1 MNHMPTDIEIAQQA
15 ACQPIER
22 IAERVG
28 LGRDDLNLYGRYM
41 AKVPLSVLK
50 RFDERPDGKLIMVTA
65 ITATPAGEG
74 KTVTSIGLVQALGK
88 LGLKVMGAERQP
100 SLGPVFGMKGGATGG
115 GLSQVYPM
123 WDIDIHFTGDIHAVG
138 AAHNLMSSMLENHI
152 QKKNELQIDPTRIVL
167 RKAID
172 INCRELRNIVVGLG
186 GRNEGGIPHESG
198 FIITAASEISAI
210 LALATS
216 REDLKR
222 RLGEMIVAYTYD
234 KKPVT
239 AAQLKCVGALTLLLK
254 DAIYPNLVQ
263 TLEGEPMFIHGF
275 PFANI
280 AHGSNSILATK
291 YALKMADYV
300 VTECGFATEL
310 GAEKF
315 FDIVC
320 RESGFRPDCAVIV
333 ASVRALK
340 MHGGCLLEQC
350 EGRNIDALQKGFE
363 NLDKHIDNVRKFG
376 VPAVVAINHFPTD
389 QDDEVELV
397 KEHCRKMGVRSA
409 ISWVY
414 TEGGEGGI
422 ALAQQVLEVL
432 EHEKSNFHFLYDPQL
447 PIKDKIRRIA
457 TELYGARDV
466 QYLGTADR
474 DIEAIVASGH
484 DKLPI
489 CIAKT
494 QHSITDDPKV
504 KGAPK
509 GWVLSVREVYASAG
523 AGFIVAVC
531 GQMMLIPGLPSHPS
545 AEDMDIDEGGTIVGL
560 S

>member
-1 MNHMPTDIEIAQQA
+1 MPTDIEIAQQA